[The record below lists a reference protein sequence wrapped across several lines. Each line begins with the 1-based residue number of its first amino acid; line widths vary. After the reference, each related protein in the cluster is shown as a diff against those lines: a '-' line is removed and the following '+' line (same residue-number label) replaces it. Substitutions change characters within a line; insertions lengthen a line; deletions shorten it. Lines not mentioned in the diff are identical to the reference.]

1 MENREKFGSKLGFIL
16 VSAGCA
22 IGLGNVW
29 KFPYMVGSYGG
40 AAFILIYLLFLV
52 ILGLPILICEFG
64 VGRASQRSIATG
76 LNILE
81 PKDSN
86 WHKYRFIG
94 MGGNYLIVMF
104 YTMVGGWM
112 LNYCYKSFSGSFQN
126 QSPEAIN
133 NTFSE
138 MLSNPGEL
146 IIWTLIIL
154 VLSFLVCGK
163 GLKNGVEKI
172 SKVMMIALLTI
183 MVILAFRSS
192 TLEGAS
198 EGIKFYLVPDFD
210 KIMEVGIGNVIFG
223 AMSQAFFTLS
233 IGMGNMAIFGSY
245 IDKKTSL
252 TGQSISIVALDTF
265 VAVTAGFIV
274 IPACF
279 AYGVEPGAGPGLVFL
294 SLPNIFAQMPG
305 GIIWGGLFFL
315 FLTFAAITT
324 IIAIFENIVSFW
336 VDAKGWTRKKAVITN
351 AIAITLLSLPA
362 IFGYNILSFIE
373 PLGAGS
379 TIMDLEDFL
388 VSSNIQPLGSLV
400 FLLFCS
406 SKYGW
411 GYKNFLAEVNEGIGL
426 TFPAKIRF
434 YMAKIL
440 PIAIIVIYVKG
451 YYDKFSQM
459 GTTMLVGW
467 MIVAAI
473 FLGII
478 GHIAFKKPS
487 ELQN

>member
-29 KFPYMVGSYGG
+29 KFPYMVGAYGG

-64 VGRASQRSIATG
+64 VGRASQKSIATG

-81 PKDSN
+81 PKGTN

-112 LNYCYKSFSGSFQN
+112 LNYCFKSFSGAFQG
-126 QSPEAIN
+126 QSSDAIN
-133 NTFSE
+133 NAFGE
-138 MLSNPGEL
+138 MLSSPGEL
-146 IIWTLIIL
+146 VWWTLVVLI
-154 VLSFLVCGK
+154 LSFLVCGK
-163 GLKNGVEKI
+163 GLQNGVEKV
-172 SKVMMIALLTI
+172 SKIMMISLLTI
-183 MVILAFRSS
+183 MIILAFRAS
-192 TLEGAS
+192 TLDGAA
-198 EGIKFYLVPDFD
+198 EGIKFYLVPDFN
-210 KIMEVGIGNVIFG
+210 KMMEVGIGNVVFG

-279 AYGVEPGAGPGLVFL
+279 AYGIEPGAGPGLVFL
-294 SLPNIFAQMPG
+294 SLPNIFARMPG
-305 GIIWGGLFFL
+305 GVIWGGLFFL
-315 FLTFAAITT
+315 FLSFAAVTT
-324 IIAIFENIVSFW
+324 IIAIFENIISFW
-336 VDAKGWTRKKAVITN
+336 VDAKGWSRKKAVIVN
-351 AIAITLLSLPA
+351 GIAITLLSLPA
-362 IFGYNILSFIE
+362 IFGYNLLSFIQ
-373 PLGAGS
+373 PLGEGS

-400 FLLFCS
+400 FLLFCC
-406 SKYGW
+406 SKNGW
-411 GYKNFLAEVNEGIGL
+411 GFKNFLTEVNEGVGMS
-426 TFPAKIRF
+426 FPDKIRF

-440 PIAIIVIYVKG
+440 PLGIIVIYLKG
-451 YYDKFSQM
+451 YYDKFSPM
-459 GTTMLVGW
+459 GNGMLIGW
-467 MIVAAI
+467 MVVAVL

-478 GHIAFKKPS
+478 GYIVGKKPAT
-487 ELQN
+487 LTR